1 MRKTVNICSCLLV
14 FVLGCN
20 VTAAINNAVVEEK
33 SQITLPCPHPA
44 EGKVTWSRERN
55 GNRVDI
61 LIIDGDGEIRHN
73 DPDRRY
79 NSVAD
84 KFKSLF
90 INRVNLSDTGRY
102 LCNNE
107 PAVELT
113 VIKPG
118 ETARLTVV
126 ERTNITLNCPSAV
139 SGLRDPTWTRE
150 NCGTNITVSSQ
161 NEMDKH
167 ARYSTTEETLTIT
180 DVQPDDAGL
189 YYCDGK
195 PVVHLNVTK
204 DEQSE
209 KAVVLV
215 LGIFLPL
222 LFIILIILFLIWRC
236 RIKRRGSGEQK
247 VEVVYAEITDGLV
260 VEPQDGSKQLDV
272 TYSVIQGLPTGN
284 KTVASRP
291 NESPYSLIKL
301 AWSSENMKVTD
312 E

>member
-1 MRKTVNICSCLLV
+1 MRATICCCLLA
-14 FVLGCN
+14 FVLSFN
-20 VTAAINNAVVEEK
+20 VTAGINHVVVEEK
-33 SQITLPCPHPA
+33 SFVFLPCPHPV
-44 EGKVTWSRERN
+44 EGKATWSREIN

-61 LIIDGDGEIRHN
+61 FIIDGEREIRGN
-73 DPDRRY
+73 NTDRRY
-79 NSVAD
+79 GSVGD
-84 KFKSLF
+84 KFKSLV
-90 INRVNLSDTGRY
+90 ISRVNLSDTGRY

-107 PAVELT
+107 PAVELM

-139 SGLRDPTWTRE
+139 SGSRDPTWTRE
-150 NCGTNITVSSQ
+150 NRGTNITVSSQ

-209 KAVVLV
+209 KVYFVPLVVCVVLIV
-215 LGIFLPL
+215 LLLAGFLLL
-222 LFIILIILFLIWRC
+222 LFKWMKNRNLRSSKS
-236 RIKRRGSGEQK
+236 RN
-247 VEVVYAEITDGLV
+247 VEL
-260 VEPQDGSKQLDV
+260 S
-272 TYSVIQGLPTGN
+272 
-284 KTVASRP
+284 VASKNRTP
-291 NESPYSLIKL
+291 VSTGEDSTYQSLDPASRDQDQIYSSL
-301 AWSSENMKVTD
+301 T
-312 E
+312 